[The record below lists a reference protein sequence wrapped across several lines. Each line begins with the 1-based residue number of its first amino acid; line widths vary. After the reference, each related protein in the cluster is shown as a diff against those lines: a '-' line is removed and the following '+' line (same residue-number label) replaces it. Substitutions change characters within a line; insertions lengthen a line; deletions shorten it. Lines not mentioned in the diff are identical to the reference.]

1 MVYFYRRNN
10 ARYMRVIWENVRGQ
24 MVVRVNGNS
33 EHYNSYAGNKSLPG
47 PLSRVTYA
55 STGGNVA
62 RRQRTATHFWRSF
75 ELYRFLSTR
84 RKGYRA
90 RVARSPRDGKIR
102 KPSARISA
110 ALICFV
116 CIARYAN
123 TKRRA
128 TKRAQWRIKVQKD
141 ARKFRLTN
149 RAT

>member
-1 MVYFYRRNN
+1 MVYFYWQIRSLQRV
-10 ARYMRVIWENVRGQ
+10 ARENVRGQ
-24 MVVRVNGNS
+24 MVVRVNGNL
-33 EHYNSYAGNKSLPG
+33 EHYNGYVGNKSLPR
-47 PLSRVTYA
+47 PLSRATYA
-55 STGGNVA
+55 STGGAALAYV
-62 RRQRTATHFWRSF
+62 QHISGD
-75 ELYRFLSTR
+75 LSTDFYPR
-84 RKGYRA
+84 SETVRTSL
-90 RVARSPRDGKIR
+90 SPRDGKIR
-102 KPSARISA
+102 EPSARISA

>member
-1 MVYFYRRNN
+1 MGRWLYELTVIRSITIATLVINHCRGHYLGLHT
-10 ARYMRVIWENVRGQ
+10 RVLAAQ
-24 MVVRVNGNS
+24 CTAT
-33 EHYNSYAGNKSLPG
+33 YN
-47 PLSRVTYA
+47 
-55 STGGNVA
+55 
-62 RRQRTATHFWRSF
+62 THFWRSF
-75 ELYRFLSTR
+75 ELYRFLSTK
-84 RKGYRA
+84 RKGYA
-90 RVARSPRDGKIR
+90 RRSLSPRDGKIR

-128 TKRAQWRIKVQKD
+128 TKQAQWRIKVQKD

>member
-1 MVYFYRRNN
+1 
-10 ARYMRVIWENVRGQ
+10 MRVIWENVRGQ

-33 EHYNSYAGNKSLPG
+33 EHYNGYVGNKSLPE

-55 STGGNVA
+55 STGGVVLANIQHTFLA
-62 RRQRTATHFWRSF
+62 IFRALPIFTPRREREHT
-75 ELYRFLSTR
+75 
-84 RKGYRA
+84 RA
-90 RVARSPRDGKIR
+90 RRSPRDGKIR
-102 KPSARISA
+102 EPSARISA

-128 TKRAQWRIKVQKD
+128 TKRVQWRIEVQKD